1 MPYRRLPNTD
11 LARLRALNATLKKGT
26 QLSPV
31 DLAFSQKSLIELKSF
46 FPHFEQTIFQYK
58 NSRKRQSIL
67 GKLLQGESRSAKLYV
82 SHFLQVVN
90 FCILRGEF
98 KPEIRSFYGIDESEK
113 SVPEIGT
120 EQQLIYWGEKLL
132 SGEEKRTL
140 TGATRIYN
148 PSIAM
153 VRVKYE
159 KFLETYNLHKDIL
172 NTSQKI
178 QEKVN
183 ESRIQADRLIS
194 DLWNEIEATFND
206 LPPEEK
212 RLKCGE
218 YGLVY
223 FYRPSEKKDNER
235 TISLPIIE
243 DKSNSREIVN
253 LLKASNL

>member
-11 LARLRALNATLKKGT
+11 LARLRALGATLKKGE
-26 QLSPV
+26 QVSPV

-46 FPHFEQTIFQYK
+46 FPHFEQTIYQYK

-67 GKLLQGESRSAKLYV
+67 GKLLQGEYRSAKLYV
-82 SHFLQVVN
+82 SHFFQVVN

-98 KPEIRSFYGIDESEK
+98 KSEVRSFYGISDTEK

-132 SGEEKRTL
+132 NGEEKRML

-153 VRVKYE
+153 VKVKYE

-172 NTSQKI
+172 GTSQKI
-178 QEKVN
+178 QEKVS
-183 ESRIQADRLIS
+183 ESRNQADKLIS
-194 DLWNEIEATFND
+194 DLWNEVEAAYDN

-223 FYRPSEKKDNER
+223 IFRPSEKKDN
-235 TISLPIIE
+235 
-243 DKSNSREIVN
+243 
-253 LLKASNL
+253 